1 MFPGNLKMGNQFG
14 YHARNLVW
22 NHFFRQFNNKI
33 LYSIMSP
40 LNKEKK
46 QKICKVVV
54 MFMLYY
60 NQQVT
65 NNAML
70 LVLTAGYNMEST
82 LKKQG

>member
-1 MFPGNLKMGNQFG
+1 
-14 YHARNLVW
+14 
-22 NHFFRQFNNKI
+22 
-33 LYSIMSP
+33 MSP

-46 QKICKVVV
+46 QKICKVVA

-65 NNAML
+65 NNAMM
-70 LVLTAGYNMEST
+70 LVLTVGYNMEST